1 VNAPGTLLDA
11 DYSIGNQLAHQR
23 AAIVNSAGGIVA
35 QVSLPGGMIATG
47 MTSDGKLGADSVIF
61 NVIEGSA
68 P

>member
-1 VNAPGTLLDA
+1 
-11 DYSIGNQLAHQR
+11 
-23 AAIVNSAGGIVA
+23 
-35 QVSLPGGMIATG
+35 MIATG